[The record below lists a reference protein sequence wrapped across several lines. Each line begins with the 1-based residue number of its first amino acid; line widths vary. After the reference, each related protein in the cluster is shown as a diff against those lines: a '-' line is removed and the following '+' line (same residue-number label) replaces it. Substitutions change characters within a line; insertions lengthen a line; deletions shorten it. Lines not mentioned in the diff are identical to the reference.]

1 MNITQPH
8 TSSFKQHSHCESSTN
23 NSFSTTYNDKPL
35 HCSIVKPK
43 SKRIP
48 SIHEHFIKLKTELNL
63 NEHLRKTQIDSLL
76 KKCKSKLFK
85 SIHNSINKCIHNGL
99 TRLPQQFITNIKI
112 EINKYYLQQSILTI
126 YADNKVFTSISEL
139 NVVKGMEKYL
149 KTFLNMK
156 LIEVFEYYIHSKQY
170 LHDYNRI
177 YKREGEK
184 FAMLFHFIAHVFV
197 DYYTLSKGNRP
208 KRRRK
213 HNEHVK
219 IFHIHK
225 ETTYKYTLSE

>member
-1 MNITQPH
+1 MNIKQPQTKH
-8 TSSFKQHSHCESSTN
+8 HNHCESSTN

-35 HCSIVKPK
+35 HCSVVITKPK
-43 SKRIP
+43 RT
-48 SIHEHFIKLKTELNL
+48 SIHDHFIKLKTELNL
-63 NEHLRKTQIDSLL
+63 NKRLRKTQIDSLL

-112 EINKYYLQQSILTI
+112 EINKHYLHQSILAI

-139 NVVKGMEKYL
+139 NVVKGMEMYL

-156 LIEVFEYYIHSKQY
+156 LIEVFEYYIRSKQY

-177 YKREGEK
+177 HKREGEK

-208 KRRRK
+208 KRRRTQQS
-213 HNEHVK
+213 EHVK

-225 ETTYKYTLSE
+225 ETTKRAV

>member
-1 MNITQPH
+1 MNIKQPQ
-8 TSSFKQHSHCESSTN
+8 TSSFKHHNHCESSTN

-35 HCSIVKPK
+35 HCSVVK
-43 SKRIP
+43 SKRT
-48 SIHEHFIKLKTELNL
+48 SIHNHFIKLKTELNL
-63 NEHLRKTQIDSLL
+63 NKHLRKTQIDSLL

-139 NVVKGMEKYL
+139 NVVNGMEKYL

-213 HNEHVK
+213 QCEHVK

-225 ETTYKYTLSE
+225 ETPYKYTLNE